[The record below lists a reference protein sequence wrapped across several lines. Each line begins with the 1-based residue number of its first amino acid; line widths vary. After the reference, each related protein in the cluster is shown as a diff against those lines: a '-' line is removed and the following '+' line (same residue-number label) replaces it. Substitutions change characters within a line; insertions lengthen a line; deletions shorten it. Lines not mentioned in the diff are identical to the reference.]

1 MKKILVLA
9 ALMVF
14 APVLS
19 PAQETFGFGSNSPWG
34 DTPRGEDEDDNVGLT
49 IETQSFGEPAPLG
62 SGIAIL
68 VASAAGYTILKKR
81 NDKKSTNN

>member
-19 PAQETFGFGSNSPWG
+19 LAQQTFGSNSPWG

-49 IETQSFGEPAPLG
+49 IENQGFGQPAPLG